1 MFFLFPINCG
11 AISFIPFVFIPQ
23 KSKEGEKRRRKM
35 GKTIIMSFFA
45 RHYRDVTKHQDNED
59 SALHPEIL
67 RVTCS
72 FEMHQARQT
81 SGSGNKY
88 LV

>member
-23 KSKEGEKRRRKM
+23 KSKEREKRRRKM

-67 RVTCS
+67 RSPALLKCTKHVKLREVETN
-72 FEMHQARQT
+72 T
-81 SGSGNKY
+81 
-88 LV
+88 